1 MVSRSVHASPSL
13 SVHGLGP
20 QAADTP
26 RLVIHF
32 VTVSLFLL
40 MRNASVWEEGNTKR
54 MFFNDVVRKCRRYIY
69 AALHGGSFPGPTS
82 P

>member
-13 SVHGLGP
+13 SVHGPRP

-26 RLVIHF
+26 RLLIHF
-32 VTVSLFLL
+32 ATVSLFLL
-40 MRNASVWEEGNTKR
+40 MHNASVWEEGSTQR
-54 MFFNDVVRKCRRYIY
+54 TFFNDVVRKCRRSFS